1 MADIVVESMVVD
13 AVVAAEGHDL
23 GFCRVLLSLLSALVL
38 VVLAVSENI
47 ESKPGGSWME
57 LN

>member
-23 GFCRVLLSLLSALVL
+23 GVCRVLLLLLVL
-38 VVLAVSENI
+38 VSVVLAVLENI